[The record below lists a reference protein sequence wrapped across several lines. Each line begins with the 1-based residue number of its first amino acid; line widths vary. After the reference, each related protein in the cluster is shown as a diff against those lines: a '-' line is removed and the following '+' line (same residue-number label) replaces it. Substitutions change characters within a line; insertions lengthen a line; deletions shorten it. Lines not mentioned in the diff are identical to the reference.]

1 MTWWTKDDKAEPELT
16 DDEDEEVHMSFLKK
30 GKEFETMQI
39 QENGQ
44 TTENDEGEL
53 CLLGF
58 HGNAILDQVVL
69 AIFLEYFVHNG
80 FDL

>member
-44 TTENDEGEL
+44 TTENDEGKL
-53 CLLGF
+53 CF
-58 HGNAILDQVVL
+58 DGNAILDEVVL
-69 AIFLEYFVHNG
+69 AIFLEFFVHNG